1 MSMQQMDFREHQE
14 HARKNS
20 KKIWMLYLLLLL
32 ISSSLTGMLF
42 GGYFVADGDVI
53 LLSEEYFMISAVFSA
68 MAFVVLVISTLVGF
82 FKNSNGKK
90 VALHFGGQLIT
101 ADGVEDRTAGGSRE
115 LTKEEKRALN
125 IIEELSLAAS
135 ISVPPLYLIPDPAI
149 NAFAAGKKRDEAIVA
164 ITQGALEE
172 FDRKEMTGIIAHELG
187 HIVSNDIKMNI
198 RVSAL
203 VYGFTAI
210 FVIGRLML
218 YGAIYGR
225 GDGRAKL
232 VKLGLSIGILVIGL
246 LSVYFGR
253 VLQAAMSRQ
262 REYLADASA
271 IQFTRHP
278 DGLKSAFK
286 KIKDSVDKSTNIE
299 TADSS
304 NHAHAFIFGIGGEI
318 MATHPPLDDRIAR
331 LSKRVV

>member
-1 MSMQQMDFREHQE
+1 
-14 HARKNS
+14 
-20 KKIWMLYLLLLL
+20 
-32 ISSSLTGMLF
+32 LF
-42 GGYFVADGDVI
+42 GGYFVIDSNV
-53 LLSEEYFMISAVFSA
+53 LLWSEEYFMLSAVFSV
-68 MAFVVLVISTLVGF
+68 MAFIVLVISTMVGF

-90 VALHFGGQLIT
+90 VAQHFGGQLIT
-101 ADGVEDRTAGGSRE
+101 TDGVVGRE

-125 IIEELSLAAS
+125 IIEELSLAAA

-164 ITQGALEE
+164 ITQGALEA

-187 HIVSNDIKMNI
+187 HVVSDDIRMNI

-218 YGAIYGR
+218 NGAIYGR
-225 GDGRAKL
+225 GGGRTKL
-232 VKLGLSIGILVIGL
+232 IKLGLSIGILAVGL

-286 KIKDSVDKSTNIE
+286 KIKDSANANTNIE

-318 MATHPPLDDRIAR
+318 MATHPPLDERIAR

>member
-1 MSMQQMDFREHQE
+1 MQQMDFREHQE

-32 ISSSLTGMLF
+32 ISSALTGLLF
-42 GGYFVADGDVI
+42 GGYFVIDSNV
-53 LLSEEYFMISAVFSA
+53 LLWSEEYFMLSVVFSA
-68 MAFVVLVISTLVGF
+68 MAFIVLVISTMVGF

-90 VALHFGGQLIT
+90 VAQHFGGQLIS
-101 ADGVEDRTAGGSRE
+101 ADGVVGRE

-125 IIEELSLAAS
+125 IIEELSLAAA

-164 ITQGALEE
+164 ITQGALEA

-187 HIVSNDIKMNI
+187 HVVSDDIRMNI

-218 YGAIYGR
+218 NGAIYGR
-225 GDGRAKL
+225 GDGRTKL
-232 VKLGLSIGILVIGL
+232 IKLGLSIGILAVGL

-286 KIKDSVDKSTNIE
+286 KIKDSANANTNIE

-318 MATHPPLDDRIAR
+318 MATHPPLDERIAR